1 MGLDID
7 KIDECENLPFAKGS
21 GGERTPEML
30 PVRRGAPDRKG
41 APKQQQQQQQQQQQ
55 HLTADRSLSASL
67 FAWGISVASH
77 ASCLSVSA
85 RIQGSAGFL
94 SQRVWRR
101 PACAVRGPPTSFL
114 GGPPLA
120 LKAALLSSPAQEK
133 LALLGDGKDRSG
145 EYVLA
150 EIGGFQRWLEKGRFY
165 DVNRVKQKEGS
176 RLLLLRVLMM
186 QQKEGPTLVGQPF
199 IENIRVWA
207 RVLQHFRGPK
217 LLVGKHRPKKWRK
230 RWGHRQALSRIQIEE
245 IEDVGET
252 LGLGRNQEDPLYSV
266 LMAIRRHEKPSL
278 HLPLVKKGGLKLSCR
293 AELPLLGSDP
303 LALLD
308 PKLNQLVADRLA
320 AGQTEIFPILG
331 EMAERERQPPAAV
344 VSPP

>member
-1 MGLDID
+1 MSRGKLVGL
-7 KIDECENLPFAKGS
+7 KG
-21 GGERTPEML
+21 GPR
-30 PVRRGAPDRKG
+30 
-41 APKQQQQQQQQQQQ
+41 
-55 HLTADRSLSASL
+55 
-67 FAWGISVASH
+67 
-77 ASCLSVSA
+77 
-85 RIQGSAGFL
+85 
-94 SQRVWRR
+94 
-101 PACAVRGPPTSFL
+101 RGPPSSSL
-114 GGPPLA
+114 GGPPSSSVGGPPA
-120 LKAALLSSPAQEK
+120 LKAAVLGSPAQEK
-133 LALLGDGKDRSG
+133 LALLGDGKERSG

-165 DVNRVKQKEGS
+165 DVNRVKQKEGG

-199 IENIRVWA
+199 LENIRVWA

-245 IEDVGET
+245 IENVSDT
-252 LGLGRNQEDPLYSV
+252 LGFKRNQEDPLYSV
-266 LMAIRRHEKPSL
+266 LMAIRKHEKPSL
-278 HLPLVKKGGLKLSCR
+278 HLPLVKKGGLRLSTR

-331 EMAERERQPPAAV
+331 ETAEQIDSHQPL
-344 VSPP
+344 